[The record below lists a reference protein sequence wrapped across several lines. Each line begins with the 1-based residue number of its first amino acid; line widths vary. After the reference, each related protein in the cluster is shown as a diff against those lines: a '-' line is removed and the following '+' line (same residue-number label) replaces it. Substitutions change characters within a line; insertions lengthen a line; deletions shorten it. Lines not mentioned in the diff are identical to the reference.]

1 MLKIGWIEK
10 VRFVLVDCV
19 LIGVISYLFYENI
32 LAYLILLPILP
43 ILYKHQKKEFIR
55 KKKNKIMNEFKD
67 LCNVL
72 SNNLLV
78 GYSFENAL
86 NNSIKETKELYG
98 NKSYLSKELK
108 IVINKI
114 NINIP
119 VEKAFMEFAIRT
131 EVEEIII
138 FAEILK
144 ISKRSS
150 GNIVEIIRDT
160 VDSITD
166 RIELKREIEVI
177 FAAKKFEQKIMN
189 VIPFFIICYVK
200 FTSPDMLDVM
210 YETLLGQ
217 ILMTVFLLV
226 FIVALILSEKIINM
240 EDYV

>member
-1 MLKIGWIEK
+1 MLRISWFEK
-10 VRFVLVDCV
+10 VRFVLIDCA
-19 LIGVISYLFYENI
+19 LIGVIAYLFYENI
-32 LAYLILLPILP
+32 LAYLLLLLFLP
-43 ILYKHQKKEFIR
+43 ILYKLQKKDFIR

-78 GYSFENAL
+78 GYSFENSL
-86 NNSIKETKELYG
+86 KNSIKETKDLYG

-108 IVINKI
+108 IVVNKI

-119 VEKAFMEFAIRT
+119 VEKAFMEFAINT

-177 FAAKKFEQKIMN
+177 FASKKFEQKVMN

-200 FTSPDMLDVM
+200 LSSPGMLDVM
-210 YETLLGQ
+210 YNTLLGRF
-217 ILMTVFLLV
+217 LMTVFLLV
-226 FIVALILSEKIINM
+226 FIVALVLSEKIMNM